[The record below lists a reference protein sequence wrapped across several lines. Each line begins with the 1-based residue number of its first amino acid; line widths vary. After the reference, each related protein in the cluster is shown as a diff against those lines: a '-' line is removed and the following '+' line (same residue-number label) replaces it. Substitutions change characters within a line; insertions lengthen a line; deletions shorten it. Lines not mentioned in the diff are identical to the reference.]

1 MTKYLAS
8 LLFLLGFSLAQA
20 QQNKV
25 NPIVPSFGSVW
36 EIPAAK
42 EKPDPSMEYKIL
54 IDITNA
60 ADKPDTLNLYLEA
73 VATLLNLH
81 GAGGVPAKNIHAVV
95 VIHKMAT
102 FSILNNETFRKKFK
116 MDNPNLAL
124 IKELSD
130 AGVKF
135 FVCGQNLIRGK
146 LTDADIAPEVSVA
159 TSALTTLTTYQLKGY
174 ALINFK

>member
-1 MTKYLAS
+1 MKSCFAFV
-8 LLFLLGFSLAQA
+8 LLFILSDLQA
-20 QQNKV
+20 QGPKV
-25 NPIVPSFGSVW
+25 NPIILSFGAVW

-42 EKPDPSMEYKIL
+42 EKPDASMEYKIL
-54 IDITNA
+54 VDITNA

-73 VATLLNLH
+73 IATLLNLH
-81 GAGGVPAKNIHAVV
+81 GSAGVPAKNIHTVV

-102 FSILNNETFRKKFK
+102 YSILNNETFRKKFK
-116 MDNPNLAL
+116 VDNPNLPL

-146 LTDADIAPEVSVA
+146 LTETDIAPEITVA